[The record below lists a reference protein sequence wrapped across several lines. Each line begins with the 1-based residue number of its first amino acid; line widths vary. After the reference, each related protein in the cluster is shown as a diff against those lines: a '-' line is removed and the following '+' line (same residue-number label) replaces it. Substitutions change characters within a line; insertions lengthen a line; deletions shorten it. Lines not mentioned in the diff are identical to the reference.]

1 MFIHE
6 SVDLAQLKRKNTEE
20 GRRYETP
27 SGALYPSVT
36 TILSHKSKP
45 FIQAWRKRIGEKE
58 ADKIS
63 SRAAR
68 RGTKI
73 HHLVEHYLNNDTEKE
88 QEGILTL
95 DYMFRIYNVFRSLT
109 IRWTGR
115 LYCRI

>member
-20 GRRYETP
+20 GRRYQTP
-27 SGALYPSVT
+27 QGALYPSVT

-68 RGTKI
+68 RGTNI
-73 HHLVEHYLNNDTEKE
+73 HKLVEHYLNNETEKE
-88 QEGILTL
+88 QK
-95 DYMFRIYNVFRSLT
+95 
-109 IRWTGR
+109 
-115 LYCRI
+115 